1 MFTISRRRDLGSR
14 IRWWFPRA
22 ATGSFLPFPIALGA
36 LIALGGCGNGEDG
49 GPSAETLAALRP
61 TGQSAF
67 DSSEHPDLSEL
78 SSVVAGFFLPDS
90 GLALVERSEIHLIDL
105 SSGGTQVVGREGEGP
120 REFRHIGRA
129 VRTPHGIAAWDVQR
143 QRLSLVSRDG
153 EFVRAQGF
161 LEAAL
166 QGFFNAYPVAVHPDG
181 RVVFRDGIDNFGRNY
196 EGRTWNVAN
205 YVTVRDDG
213 ELELF
218 AEAEGNEHYYGSK
231 RSGAVVFNHRTLQ
244 AATEDGLIIAE
255 THRGSIAVLD
265 WNGREVAQ
273 IPMPAGVP
281 VPDARA
287 AGRQV
292 LVAQWQQFAEQ
303 FDKAAASGS
312 IPFEPR
318 GFDESE
324 ESDLDDWP
332 INEVAPAID
341 ALLTDFDERL
351 WVRDYQLPNQDSVI
365 WRVWDIDRQEL
376 LFTVRMDGEDTLLD
390 ARDDLVLLRRL
401 DQFDVPRAVAIRLLA
416 PPGDD

>member
-1 MFTISRRRDLGSR
+1 MLSISSQRDRSSR
-14 IRWWFPRA
+14 VRSCFPRA
-22 ATGSFLPFPIALGA
+22 ATRLFLPAPIAFGV
-36 LIALGGCGNGEDG
+36 LISLGGCGNGEDG
-49 GPSAETLAALRP
+49 DPSAEPLAALRP

-67 DSSEHPDLSEL
+67 DSSKHPDLAEL

-90 GLALVERSEIHLIDL
+90 GLALVERSEIHLIDP
-105 SSGGTQVVGREGEGP
+105 SSGGTQVVGREGKGP

-129 VRTPHGIAAWDVQR
+129 VRTPYGIAAWDVQR

-218 AEAEGNEHYYGSK
+218 AQAEGNEHYYGSK

-255 THRGSIAVLD
+255 THRGAIAVLD
-265 WNGREVAQ
+265 WTGREVAQ
-273 IPMPAGVP
+273 IPMPGGVP
-281 VPDARA
+281 VPDARTL
-287 AGRQV
+287 GRQV
-292 LVAQWQQFAEQ
+292 LVARWRAFAERM
-303 FDKAAASGS
+303 KRAAESGS
-312 IPFEPR
+312 VPF
-318 GFDESE
+318 GSGDFDESE
-324 ESDLDDWP
+324 ASDPDLDHWP
-332 INEVAPAID
+332 INEVPPAID

-351 WVRDYQLPNQDSVI
+351 WVRDYQLPDQDSVT

-376 LFTVRMDGEDTLLD
+376 LFTVRVDGDDTLLD
-390 ARDDLVLLRRL
+390 ARDDLVLLRQL
-401 DQFDVPRAVAIRLLA
+401 DEFDVPRAVAIRLLA
-416 PPGDD
+416 P